1 MKINFCIILRIVLS
15 ILGFVIYF
23 KFLVPWIIKK
33 INFGTLNKRNPYWL
47 IKAFLYSALIYPV
60 IIEVVGY
67 IEGVKQFTLYEFL
80 LVNKEYYGTVI
91 ALMLASI
98 SFIREDMNK
107 KEEAN
112 KDKEKIKNLEQEI
125 EKLKQNSI
133 KKKD

>member
-1 MKINFCIILRIVLS
+1 MKINFCVILGIVLS

-33 INFGTLNKRNPYWL
+33 INFETLNKRNPYWL

-60 IIEVVGY
+60 ILEALGSFQCFRQSAI
-67 IEGVKQFTLYEFL
+67 YEFL
-80 LVNKEYYGTVI
+80 SDNKEYYGTVI

-98 SFIREDMNK
+98 SFIREDMNR

-112 KDKEKIKNLEQEI
+112 KDKEKMKKLEQEI
-125 EKLKQNSI
+125 EELKQNSI

>member
-1 MKINFCIILRIVLS
+1 MKFNFCIILRIVLS

-33 INFGTLNKRNPYWL
+33 INFETLNKRNPYWL

-67 IEGVKQFTLYEFL
+67 IGGVKQFTLYEFL
-80 LVNKEYYGTVI
+80 LDNKEYYGTVI

-98 SFIREDMNK
+98 SFIREDMNR

-112 KDKEKIKNLEQEI
+112 IDKEKIIKLEQKI
-125 EKLKQNSI
+125 EELKQNSI